1 MKPSDHQAAPSAPAI
16 PTTTVVCLMP
26 LDDLKPSP
34 ANPRRID
41 LDDPK
46 LAELANSLKT
56 LGQIEPIVV
65 RKVEVGGWKDGDE
78 GGKLY
83 DYVILAGERRWRAAI
98 LAGLTTIECKVLEC
112 DDRTALEITVV
123 ENLQRADLHPLEEA
137 RGVRSLLDAGW
148 PIDEIA
154 AHLGKSAGWVAM
166 RAKLTELSPVWTAGL
181 AKGKW
186 PWAGVAH
193 LEQVARLPVEIQD
206 QVGEHY
212 DHCYEISAKD
222 LERAI
227 AEKYLHHLSSASWK
241 MDDAGLVSSAGA
253 CNVCPKRS
261 SCQQSLFADLTGK
274 DRCLDAVC
282 WSGKVQAQTARKA
295 TELRASNER
304 VVVLVDRRAE
314 KPDVPRGVTVL
325 EDNYAIIECKKSD
338 AGAVPAVRAESGR
351 AVWVKSETFADNATK
366 AALGAPIKAPKGG
379 GRSAGSESGGSAKVE
394 AARRDAKRF
403 KLRMLEIAA
412 AKEKAKRP
420 GTDLLIRLLVILCID
435 HQSDRRTA
443 TWETIASTK
452 RSAADDLDALWDH
465 VREALPEEYEQVM
478 STTLPD
484 LEAVQACER
493 LVGLDP
499 AKQAEKALEE
509 IPEPVKRAKAVPAS
523 AKAGSGKVAKP
534 KAKAAPAKRLKQAKA
549 NIRKGKGGKA

>member
-1 MKPSDHQAAPSAPAI
+1 MTVSDHQAAPSAPAI
-16 PTTTVVCLMP
+16 PTTAVIIQLP

-41 LDDPK
+41 VDDPK

-65 RKVEVGGWKDGDE
+65 RRIEVGDGKYE
-78 GGKLY
+78 
-83 DYVILAGERRWRAAI
+83 YVILAGERRWRAAI
-98 LAGLTTIECKVLEC
+98 LAGLTHIECKILEC

-154 AHLGKSAGWVAM
+154 AHLGKSAGWVAL
-166 RAKLTELSPVWTAGL
+166 RAKLTDLSPTWVAGL

-193 LEQVARLPVEIQD
+193 LEQIARLPIEIQD
-206 QVGEHY
+206 QVAERYEHA
-212 DHCYEISAKD
+212 YEPSAKE
-222 LERAI
+222 LERDI
-227 AEKYLHHLSSASWK
+227 AERYLHQLSSASWK
-241 MDDAGLVSSAGA
+241 MDDANLVPSAGA

-274 DRCLDAVC
+274 DRCLDALC
-282 WSGKVQAQTARKA
+282 WNGKVQAQTARKA
-295 TELRASNER
+295 TELRANNER

-314 KPDVPRGVTVL
+314 KPEVPQGVTVL
-325 EDNYAIIECKKSD
+325 EQSYEIQECKKSD
-338 AGAVPAVRAESGR
+338 AGAVPAVKADSGR
-351 AVWVKSETFADNATK
+351 QVWVRAQNYAGNSVK
-366 AALGAPIKAPKGG
+366 AALGAPIKAPKPGAKG
-379 GRSAGSESGGSAKVE
+379 TASDGSSAKVE

-403 KLRMLEIAA
+403 QSRLVAIAA
-412 AKEKAKRP
+412 AKERAKRP
-420 GTDLLIRLLVILCID
+420 GTDLLLRLLVILCID
-435 HQSDRRTA
+435 HQSDRRAA
-443 TWETIASTK
+443 TWEAIASTK
-452 RSAADDLDALWDH
+452 RSAADDLDAIWDH
-465 VREALPEEYEQVM
+465 VREALPEECERVM

-484 LEAVQACER
+484 IEAVQAIER

-499 AKQAEKALEE
+499 VKQAEQALEE
-509 IPEPVKRAKAVPAS
+509 IPEPVKRAKAVPAT

-534 KAKAAPAKRLKQAKA
+534 KASPAKKAKA
-549 NIRKGKGGKA
+549 VNASGRKQKKGAA